1 VFAPARHRDGLRCER
16 GLRIS
21 RGHSFAG
28 SKSSIGFPEGSSSR
42 ICLPPRPVM
51 IVAETNTQVAQRFN
65 LANEIVD
72 LQLNPVPPSGRW
84 HPSVGHCLGRA
95 SSAARRI
102 NQESQVVARQDCES
116 GSGIKTDLEVEM
128 AGGSIRSINPC

>member
-1 VFAPARHRDGLRCER
+1 MVFVVSADYEYRAVIH
-16 GLRIS
+16 S
-21 RGHSFAG
+21 RVQKLDWVPGGVFEQNLFATPSG
-28 SKSSIGFPEGSSSR
+28 DD
-42 ICLPPRPVM
+42 L
-51 IVAETNTQVAQRFN
+51 VAETNTRVAQRFN